1 MQPLS
6 SILLMKTT
14 SMKRLLTLI
23 VCIGAGMISFAQNTG
38 EITGKVLES
47 GTTKGVSFANV
58 VVYSEQGEQVLFTET
73 DFDGLY
79 TCKPLDPAIYDIK
92 VFSLGYDTVVM
103 SGIEVLADGLV
114 YQDFMLTNGVALDTF
129 VYRQPLVSK
138 QNPQE
143 ETKITGAQIRHQG
156 GNDVAD
162 IVSKN
167 VPKVIPVERT
177 GGLSI
182 GGSREDAV
190 LYVVDGVRVI
200 GSAYLP
206 INSIKE
212 INVITGGIP
221 AAYGDFM
228 GGVIEIT
235 TYSYSVY

>member
-1 MQPLS
+1 
-6 SILLMKTT
+6 MKTT

-23 VCIGAGMISFAQNTG
+23 VTISAGMISFAQNAG
-38 EITGKVLES
+38 EITGKVLED

-58 VVYSEQGEQVLFTET
+58 VVYSQQGTQVLFTET

-79 TCKPLDPAIYDIK
+79 TCKPLDPAKYDIK
-92 VFSLGYDTVVM
+92 VFSLGFDTVVIA
-103 SGIEVLADGLV
+103 GVEVLADGLV
-114 YQDFMLTNGVALDTF
+114 YQDILLTKGVDLDTF
-129 VYRQPLVSK
+129 VYRIPLVSK

-143 ETKITGAQIRHQG
+143 EKKITGQQIREQG
-156 GNDVAD
+156 ANDIAD
-162 IVSKN
+162 IVVKN

-200 GSAYLP
+200 GSTYIPMNA
-206 INSIKE
+206 IKE
-212 INVITGGIP
+212 VNVITGGIP

-228 GGVIEIT
+228 GGVVEIT
-235 TYSYSVY
+235 TYNYSVY